1 MTGIKL
7 CGMMQPKDVI
17 AACELGADYIGFVLS
32 DGFRRSVG
40 LGTFCELAGYA
51 DDYSA
56 GIKKVGVFVNE
67 PIEGITQYYA
77 EMLDLI
83 QLHGKEDNGYITR
96 LRELTGKPII
106 KAFTVR
112 TGEDIKAAVKSKAD
126 YVLLDSGTGTGKSFD
141 HSLIEDIDRP
151 FFLAGGLTSENV
163 GDAIEAFHPFA
174 VDASSSLETD
184 GNKDKNKMAAFVAAV
199 RKER

>member
-67 PIEGITQYYA
+67 PIENITQNFA

-112 TGEDIKAAVKSKAD
+112 TGEDIKAAVQSKAD
-126 YVLLDSGTGTGKSFD
+126 YVLLDSGTGTGKTFD

-151 FFLAGGLTSENV
+151 FFLAGGLTAENV

-184 GNKDKNKMAAFVAAV
+184 GKKDKNKMAAFVAAV

>member
-67 PIEGITQYYA
+67 PIENITQNFA

-112 TGEDIKAAVKSKAD
+112 TGEDIKAAVQSKAD
-126 YVLLDSGTGTGKSFD
+126 YVLLDSGTGTGKTFD

-151 FFLAGGLTSENV
+151 FFLAGGLTAENV

>member
-112 TGEDIKAAVKSKAD
+112 TGEDIKAAVQSKAD
-126 YVLLDSGTGTGKSFD
+126 YVLLDSGTGTGKTFD

-151 FFLAGGLTSENV
+151 FFLAGGLTAENV
-163 GDAIEAFHPFA
+163 GEAIEAFHPFA

-184 GNKDKNKMAAFVAAV
+184 GKKDKNKMAAFVAAV